1 MRNRPS
7 HQLVVRTFGWISLA
21 ALALTPALARAQS
34 GKETLAVSS
43 VQPTASLKASMEHA
57 GKALS
62 LGRVVEAFD
71 SQLIAQVNATRKF
84 DVVGRSDLKDVVKE
98 QELGQSGNVDA
109 KSAAQTGKLAGAKY
123 VLVTTIDDFE
133 DSTERMEFK
142 SLNQVGLKRKVR
154 IGAVAKIYDSSTG
167 KLLESANI
175 KIEKKDDRSDAV
187 DLQKN
192 AELTDALLADA
203 VQETA
208 TRVATRVAD
217 VIFPVKVLAKRDRQI
232 TINRGEGTGI
242 QAGQV
247 WNVYALGEELV
258 DPDTKESLGREE
270 VLVGKARIVDVTPK
284 TSTAEILEDTG
295 IDKGAILRL
304 PQTRN

>member
-1 MRNRPS
+1 VP
-7 HQLVVRTFGWISLA
+7 
-21 ALALTPALARAQS
+21 AQS
-34 GKETLAVSS
+34 GKETLAISS
-43 VQPTASLKASMEHA
+43 VKPTPSLRTALSGA

-84 DVVGRSDLKDVVKE
+84 DIVGRSDLKDVIKE

-109 KSAAQTGKLAGAKY
+109 KSAAQAGKLAGAKY
-123 VLVTTIDDFE
+123 LLVTTIDDFE

-142 SLNQVGLKRKVR
+142 TLNQVGIKRKIR

-175 KIEKKDDRSDAV
+175 KTEKKDDRADSTA
-187 DLQKN
+187 LQKN

-208 TRVATRVAD
+208 TKVATRVAD
-217 VIFPVKVLAKRDRQI
+217 VIFPVRVLIKRDKQI
-232 TINRGEGTGI
+232 TINRGEGAGVEV
-242 QAGQV
+242 GQV
-247 WNVYALGEELV
+247 WNVYALGEELI

-270 VLVGKARIVDVTPK
+270 VQVGKARIVNITPK

-295 IDKGAILRL
+295 IDKGAVLRL
-304 PQTRN
+304 PQVKN